1 MRNEVQ
7 VINCNDDVFIGNI
20 VQQDKLWVAEHICGV
35 SAAAAAAATA
45 ATAAAAAQ
53 PQQDHIAS
61 M

>member
-35 SAAAAAAATA
+35 SAAAAAATA
-45 ATAAAAAQ
+45 ATAAAAATTAAGS
-53 PQQDHIAS
+53 HS
-61 M
+61 T